1 MLVKKGVDFTVAHV
15 ASGSAA
21 FMIGLLSLKDILM
34 GGSVL
39 DIVSDIP
46 KIREVT
52 RVMPGV
58 CSCVSMISRI
68 VQNLNVVMKTW

>member
-1 MLVKKGVDFTVAHV
+1 MLVKEEVDFTGAHV

-21 FMIGLLSLKDILM
+21 FMKGLLSLKDILI

-46 KIREVT
+46 K
-52 RVMPGV
+52 
-58 CSCVSMISRI
+58 
-68 VQNLNVVMKTW
+68 MKGWALSLPFHDS